1 MKDMKVK
8 NKLLFGFGILI
19 FFMLV
24 VSALAVLGL
33 RSLHQENT
41 TLVEKT
47 LANTEYVWEMRR
59 NLMSEQRYELMIF
72 AENDPEQTRACL
84 DAVQQ
89 EVDRNGA
96 IMEKYKK
103 NCSIEQSKMD
113 ELESCFE
120 KETQPRKN
128 IVELLNKGTEQSRA
142 SAFKIFEE
150 ELKPLLEEQAV
161 LLAEIGDSQITLAE
175 QQVDKGQSTYKRTL
189 AITLGLIVLA
199 LVISAIV
206 VRKLLKGI
214 TAPLFEIEH
223 AARSL
228 SQGDFAAQI
237 TYESRDEL
245 GETCKSMQVS
255 FMKLKDMISDMSA
268 VLGALS
274 RGDLTRTLSMEFPG
288 EMKEIETSVHILTD
302 NLNRSMHAIQLS
314 AEQITAGARQVS
326 EGSQELAQGATEQAS
341 SVEELSATI
350 TEISTQVEENSENAG
365 KANVL
370 AAASGEVAQATLQ
383 DMEEMIHAMEEISA
397 TAENIK
403 KVIKVIDDIAFQT
416 NILAL
421 NAAVEAAR
429 AGSAGK
435 GFAVVADEVRN
446 LAGKSS
452 EAAKSTTTLIESAL
466 EAVTH
471 GEEIAGKTNVAFSE
485 LAEKVAEVV
494 STIGEIS
501 AASEEQADAIR
512 QITTGVDQISS
523 VVQTNSATSEESAA
537 ASQQLSGQAY
547 MLDDLVKKFRLS
559 DDTYD
564 EQNQ

>member
-350 TEISTQVEENSENAG
+350 TEISTQVEENSEKDVYKRQPN
-365 KANVL
+365 
-370 AAASGEVAQATLQ
+370 T
-383 DMEEMIHAMEEISA
+383 ISKR
-397 TAENIK
+397 T
-403 KVIKVIDDIAFQT
+403 
-416 NILAL
+416 
-421 NAAVEAAR
+421 
-429 AGSAGK
+429 
-435 GFAVVADEVRN
+435 
-446 LAGKSS
+446 
-452 EAAKSTTTLIESAL
+452 
-466 EAVTH
+466 
-471 GEEIAGKTNVAFSE
+471 
-485 LAEKVAEVV
+485 
-494 STIGEIS
+494 
-501 AASEEQADAIR
+501 
-512 QITTGVDQISS
+512 
-523 VVQTNSATSEESAA
+523 ATS
-537 ASQQLSGQAY
+537 G
-547 MLDDLVKKFRLS
+547 V
-559 DDTYD
+559 
-564 EQNQ
+564 N